1 MQVELK
7 EKLEKLSEK
16 FNADIDVISLKALC
30 NMPESEEN
38 TFAITELLNRLIEKY
53 SENEEILKLLPEKE
67 KMSLGELITILEKK
81 YPKNVEIIAIK
92 ALLVLPEGEDKEK
105 AIKQHLERFLDQN
118 QEDEDIIEYFENEE
132 RIEKQLETSITLGD
146 IGVINLNSTSDK
158 VVELKFKNDKDKI
171 SLSAGLNVTKFADD
185 PVNGVREIV
194 KETKRE
200 IANESAAAL
209 EAWFRKTSKENGY
222 DEELVPWQIS
232 MINFV
237 KRL

>member
-7 EKLEKLSEK
+7 EKLEKLSEE
-16 FNADIDVISLKALC
+16 FNRDLDVISLKALC
-30 NMPESEEN
+30 NMPESDEN

-158 VVELKFKNDKDKI
+158 VVELNFKNNGDKI
-171 SLSAGLNVTKFADD
+171 ALSADINVSKIAADD

-209 EAWFRKTSKENGY
+209 EAWFKEGRPE
-222 DEELVPWQIS
+222 DAPELAPWEIS
-232 MINFV
+232 MINFI